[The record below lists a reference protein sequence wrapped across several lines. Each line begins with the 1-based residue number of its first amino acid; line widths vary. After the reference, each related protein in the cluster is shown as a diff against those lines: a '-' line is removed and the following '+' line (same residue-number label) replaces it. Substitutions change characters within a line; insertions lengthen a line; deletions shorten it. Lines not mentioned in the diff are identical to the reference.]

1 MLDESFGIE
10 WGLLTTVHAATS
22 SQAILDGFSK
32 KSKRLGRG
40 LMGNLIPTS
49 TGASEAVQLVYP
61 ALAGK
66 FKGRSGGKGF
76 WLRVTQLTT
85 TSLDV
90 QGCHFVYLSATCRY
104 ATSPSLSP
112 NRPPL
117 TCPTPPCR

>member
-1 MLDESFGIE
+1 MFTQTNCLAPLARVLDESFGIE

-66 FKGRSGGKGF
+66 FKGK
-76 WLRVTQLTT
+76 LREPF
-85 TSLDV
+85 S
-90 QGCHFVYLSATCRY
+90 HERA
-104 ATSPSLSP
+104 
-112 NRPPL
+112 
-117 TCPTPPCR
+117 

>member
-1 MLDESFGIE
+1 MFRGAGVFTQTNCLAPLARVLDESFGIE

-66 FKGRSGGKGF
+66 FKGK
-76 WLRVTQLTT
+76 LREPF
-85 TSLDV
+85 S
-90 QGCHFVYLSATCRY
+90 HERA
-104 ATSPSLSP
+104 
-112 NRPPL
+112 
-117 TCPTPPCR
+117 